1 MQGSQSSTILPKIS
15 STPSEKHSHANP
27 NKHIANPFNKQPTKS
42 FESNPSAP
50 IHSPNT
56 DLSQLDANLKP
67 SPNPSTQQIDN
78 IQSSNVF
85 NPSDE
90 INEGFELISF
100 KISYLLRI
108 ERVLKA

>member
-27 NKHIANPFNKQPTKS
+27 NKHNANPFNKQPPKTL
-42 FESNPSAP
+42 ETNPIPP

-56 DLSQLDANLKP
+56 DLSQLDTNLKA
-67 SPNPSTQQIDN
+67 SPNSSTQQIDN
-78 IQSSNVF
+78 IQTNNIL

-90 INEGFELISF
+90 INEG
-100 KISYLLRI
+100 
-108 ERVLKA
+108 